1 MISEKGKG
9 VLEPLI
15 DDNIESVP
23 FVCKSADEKAIFKK
37 TIMVKVVVNIIN
49 LDANY
54 LRKLMREDRILSK
67 FMQDDST

>member
-1 MISEKGKG
+1 M
-9 VLEPLI
+9 LEPLI

-23 FVCKSADEKAIFKK
+23 FVRKSSGDKAIKK
-37 TIMVKVVVNIIN
+37 MITIKVVVNIIN

-67 FMQDDST
+67 LMQDKMW

>member
-1 MISEKGKG
+1 

-23 FVCKSADEKAIFKK
+23 FVRKSSGDKAIKK
-37 TIMVKVVVNIIN
+37 MITIKVVVNIIN

-67 FMQDDST
+67 LMQDKMW